1 MNGLARIL
9 LVGLCVCLPASALWA
24 EVPVPFLEGRVVDL
38 AGVISP
44 NTKAELD
51 AELAGLE
58 AATGAQVA
66 VLVVPT
72 LDGEAVESFGLRV
85 VETWKLG
92 KKGQDNGVLL
102 LIARD
107 DRRMRIEVGYGL
119 EGVLPDVLCSRI
131 LNERL
136 VPRFKTGD
144 FDGGIREAVAAIGG
158 VVRGDPAAMPEPSGG
173 GSGGGGGLS
182 GVVLIFV
189 IGLVLFNVL
198 MPIVL
203 SAVHSKV
210 MGWVLYPLVA
220 IPAFLVPTAV
230 TGNLTLGIVCGV
242 VWLVLFPLL
251 KMFSKHLPKAGSVGG
266 SGWSSRGGGWSSG
279 GGGGWSSGGGGGF
292 SGGGGSFGGGGASGS
307 W

>member
-1 MNGLARIL
+1 MNRLTRKLLSCLLLA
-9 LVGLCVCLPASALWA
+9 LPASVLWA
-24 EVPVPFLEGRVVDL
+24 EIPVPFLEGRVVDL
-38 AGVISP
+38 AGMISP

-51 AELAGLE
+51 AELQSLE
-58 AATGAQVA
+58 EATGAQVA

-102 LIARD
+102 LIAQG

-119 EGVLPDVLCSRI
+119 EGVLPDVLASRI

-136 VPRFKTGD
+136 VPRFKAGD
-144 FDGGIREAVAAIGG
+144 FEGGIREAVAAIGG

-173 GSGGGGGLS
+173 SGGGFPS
-182 GVVLIFV
+182 GVILIFV
-189 IGLVLFNVL
+189 IGLVFFNVL

-220 IPAFLVPTAV
+220 IPAFLVPAAV
-230 TGNLTLGIVCGV
+230 TGNPTLGVVCVV

-251 KMFSKHLPKAGSVGG
+251 KMFAKHLPKAGSSSGG
-266 SGWSSRGGGWSSG
+266 GWSSRGGWSSG
-279 GGGGWSSGGGGGF
+279 GGGGWSSGGGGGGGF

>member
-1 MNGLARIL
+1 MKGQTRKLLSCLLLAL
-9 LVGLCVCLPASALWA
+9 SASVLWA

-38 AGVISP
+38 AGVISS

-51 AELAGLE
+51 AELQSLE

-102 LIARD
+102 LIAHG

-119 EGVLPDVLCSRI
+119 EGVLPDVLASRI

-136 VPRFKTGD
+136 VPRFKAGD

-158 VVRGDPAAMPEPSGG
+158 VVRGDPAAMPERSGG
-173 GSGGGGGLS
+173 SGGGGLS

-266 SGWSSRGGGWSSG
+266 GGWSSRGGGWSSG